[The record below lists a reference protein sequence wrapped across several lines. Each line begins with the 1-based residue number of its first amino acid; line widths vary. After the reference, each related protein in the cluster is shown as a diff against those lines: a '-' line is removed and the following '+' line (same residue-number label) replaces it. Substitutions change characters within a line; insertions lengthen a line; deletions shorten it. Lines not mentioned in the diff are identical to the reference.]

1 MERDD
6 DTSRSAAAGDADRS
20 APDEPAGAVTARR
33 RDEGQSGA
41 AASEDGPDATKSG
54 AASGEPG
61 TPDDTEFEVIE
72 RRSSPRDLAAELIP
86 ELGLIALAVYLFYL
100 AGTFQNQAEQDLLG
114 PGFWPRLAAAGL
126 TVALVVRIVQIFRE
140 RNRPIVKV
148 HSEFDEFEE
157 KAELDWGRTALAMAL
172 AVAYVLSTMFLG
184 YLISTALFLGV
195 FIWLGGQRNR
205 YVPLVAIG
213 GALVTTY
220 VFIGIVFV
228 SLPTGVGVFDTVTV
242 AIYRLLG
249 LQ

>member
-1 MERDD
+1 MGRDD
-6 DTSRSAAAGDADRS
+6 ETTGSVAAGDADRS
-20 APDEPAGAVTARR
+20 APDEPAGAVTARG

-41 AASEDGPDATKSG
+41 AASEDGPNATKSG

-61 TPDDTEFEVIE
+61 TPDDIEFEVIE
-72 RRSSPRDLAAELIP
+72 RRSSPRALAAELIP
-86 ELGLIALAVYLFYL
+86 ELGLIVLAAYLFYL

-126 TVALVVRIVQIFRE
+126 IAALVVRIVQIFRE

-157 KAELDWGRTALAMAL
+157 TAELDWGRTALAMAL

-213 GALVTTY
+213 GALITTY